1 MLVRM
6 RYSVE
11 KRNADG
17 SSRWYW
23 QRPGFP
29 TKRLPEDES
38 ERFQAVTALNERADS
53 EKRGETLPHGVTFG
67 TIAWAIKTYRES
79 PKYTRKA
86 AGTRRVY
93 ERWMLAL
100 ERTVGAE
107 PVTALTRRRV
117 KEILTGIE
125 SAGGKVHCA
134 AVLKKIA
141 DVAWDHELITSNPAI
156 RLELEKSRRRDQVWT
171 EDDIAAFLTACEGE
185 RFGEAVALAFTILL
199 HTAQRPGDVRRM
211 TWGQYDGQTLRL
223 RQQKTGTPLAVPC
236 TEELRAALDAAKA
249 KASGV
254 NIVAKPNG
262 QPIPDS
268 TWDKVFNPIRTK
280 AGLDHLQAR
289 DLRRTAIVRLA
300 MAGCSAPE
308 IASVSGHSLESTER
322 ILEVYLPRTASMAQS
337 AITKLEEYRK

>member
-1 MLVRM
+1 MI
-6 RYSVE
+6 S
-11 KRNADG
+11 
-17 SSRWYW
+17 
-23 QRPGFP
+23 
-29 TKRLPEDES
+29 
-38 ERFQAVTALNERADS
+38 
-53 EKRGETLPHGVTFG
+53 
-67 TIAWAIKTYRES
+67 
-79 PKYTRKA
+79 
-86 AGTRRVY
+86 
-93 ERWMLAL
+93 L
-100 ERTVGAE
+100 ERTVGAQ
-107 PVTALTRRRV
+107 PVTGLTRRRV
-117 KEILTGIE
+117 KEILAGID
-125 SAGGKVHCA
+125 SAGGRVHCA

-171 EDDIAAFLTACEGE
+171 EEDITVFLAACEGE
-185 RFGEAVALAFTILL
+185 HLGHAVALAVTLLL

-211 TWGQYDGQTLRL
+211 TWNQYDGKTIRL

-236 TEELRAALDAAKA
+236 TEELRAALDAARA

-254 NIVAKPNG
+254 TIVAKPDG
-262 QPIPDS
+262 QPITDAL
-268 TWDKVFNPIRTK
+268 WDKVFNPIRTK